1 VSRRRS
7 LGISA
12 MGLITPIG
20 STPQAVTRALF
31 EGTRAGLVA
40 RDDLHPTRSVKVG
53 VVADALPSS
62 PEAAASLDCRNNRLM
77 LASLLQIESQIADA
91 ARRYGR
97 DRIAVVLGTSTAG
110 VDEHEAAHA
119 AHRRDG
125 VWPNS
130 ARYRQWEAG
139 SLAQYVAL
147 AFDLHGPAYTV
158 VTACSASAKVFASA
172 RRLIEVGLCDAAIV
186 GGADTLCPMTIAGF
200 ASLEAVSADVCNP
213 FSRNRDGIT
222 IGEASAAF
230 LLTRDAAPVRLLGA
244 GESSDA
250 YHVSAPDPEGRGAA
264 EAMRLALADAGLAP
278 EDIGYVNLH
287 GTGTPHNDVMEGRAV
302 TAVLGPRARCSS
314 TKAMV
319 GHTLGAAGAVEA
331 AFVWLTLHPDY
342 NPDRRL
348 PVHVWD
354 GAVDPEIPPLDLVSS
369 GMTIAGDKAMLSSSF
384 AFGGNNVVLAFGS
397 G

>member
-1 VSRRRS
+1 VSGRRP

-12 MGLITPIG
+12 MGLVTPIG

-31 EGTRAGLVA
+31 AGTRAGLVA

-53 VVADALPSS
+53 VVPDALPQT
-62 PEAAASLDCRNNRLM
+62 PDVAAPLDCRNNQLM
-77 LASLLQIESQIADA
+77 LAALLQIEAQIMDA

-97 DRIAVVLGTSTAG
+97 DRVVIVVGTSTAG
-110 VDEHEAAHA
+110 VAEHELAHA
-119 AHRRDG
+119 ARRRDG
-125 VWPNS
+125 VWRNS
-130 ARYRQWEAG
+130 GQYRQWEAG
-139 SLAQYVAL
+139 TLADYIAR

-172 RRLIEVGLCDAAIV
+172 RRLIEAGLCDAAIV
-186 GGADTLCPMTIAGF
+186 GGADTLCQMTVAGF
-200 ASLEAVSADVCNP
+200 SSLEAVSADICNP

-230 LLTRDAAPVRLLGA
+230 LLTKDKAPVCLLGA
-244 GESSDA
+244 GEGSDA

-264 EAMRLALADAGLAP
+264 EAIKLALSDAGLSAH
-278 EDIGYVNLH
+278 DIAYVNLH
-287 GTGTPHNDVMEGRAV
+287 GTGTPHNDVMEGKAV
-302 TAVLGPRARCSS
+302 ANVLGADARCSS

-331 AFVWLTLHPDY
+331 AFVWLTLHPEH
-342 NPDRRL
+342 NPDRLL

-354 GAVDPEIPPLDLVSS
+354 GVVDPEIPPLDLVRP
-369 GMTIAGDKAMLSSSF
+369 GMSFAGSAAMLSSSF
-384 AFGGNNVVLAFGS
+384 AFGGNNVVLAFGR

>member
-1 VSRRRS
+1 MKARRP
-7 LGISA
+7 LGVAA
-12 MGLITPIG
+12 MGLVSPIG

-40 RDDLHPTRSVKVG
+40 RDDLHPARSVRVG
-53 VVADALPSS
+53 AVADDLPAS
-62 PEAAASLDCRNNRLM
+62 PAAAAALDCRNNRLM
-77 LASLLQIESQIADA
+77 LAALLQIEAAIENA

-97 DRIAVVLGTSTAG
+97 DRIAVVVGTSTAG
-110 VDEHEAAHA
+110 VAEHERAHA

-130 ARYRQWEAG
+130 AQYRQWEAG
-139 SLAQYVAL
+139 SLAEYVAR

-158 VTACSASAKVFASA
+158 VTACTASAKVFASA
-172 RRLIEVGLCDAAIV
+172 RRLIEAGLCDAAIV
-186 GGADTLCPMTIAGF
+186 GGSDTLCQMTVAGF
-200 ASLEAVSADVCNP
+200 SSLEAVSADVCNP

-230 LLTRDAAPVRLLGA
+230 LLTRDAAPVCLLGA
-244 GESSDA
+244 GEGSDA

-264 EAMRLALADAGLAP
+264 DAMRLALSDAGLAP
-278 EDIGYVNLH
+278 EGIAYVNLH
-287 GTGTPHNDVMEGRAV
+287 GTGTPHNDVMEGKAV
-302 TAVLGPRARCSS
+302 ASVLGPNALCSS
-314 TKAMV
+314 TKSMV

-331 AFVWLTLHPDY
+331 AFVWLTLHPEH
-342 NPDRRL
+342 NPERRL

-354 GAVDPEIPPLDLVSS
+354 GVADPEIPPLDLVRPGMSFS
-369 GMTIAGDKAMLSSSF
+369 GNPAMLSSSF
-384 AFGGNNVVLAFGS
+384 AFGGNNVVLAFGR